1 MDNKKVIT
9 DIENKNGGKLN
20 QYKSPYKNEKV
31 ISKTKNLNYL
41 EGVNNNFVH
50 EITKD
55 KDNKLFQEFL
65 QNYNNNIDN
74 FQFDEN
80 AYRFPISNKELTEP
94 NKYDNNSSNKINQK
108 NNNKNKVLKN
118 LNMKANNVIDI
129 KNIKNINLNTN
140 IHQSLSP
147 NKQSTSFSE
156 NMNNVY
162 DSKYSFKMN
171 KIKDDYIDFLQ
182 KEFEDNAKKSI
193 KLDSNNKELLKKC
206 DDLIHDN
213 RILSNILNDRTAQ
226 LNKIIQE
233 NLTVKSE
240 LDKNLLINQKNEQKL
255 EFYEEQ
261 FNLYKA
267 SNENYQKIIEE
278 LKGQINQLNLNLTEI
293 QKNNEENLEE
303 NEKNYQKNLKTEL
316 ENNKKE
322 IEEIYENK
330 IKEEKEINEQK
341 MQEMLEHIK
350 TLEEKNDELSNE
362 LNKKESMFDMVCKEN
377 EKLTGENNLFRNEV
391 EQYSN
396 QISELNTIIKHKDN
410 IINNLKV
417 ENSNNEKLLNKSSSC
432 SMMKLDGS
440 EFINENITKLISDNE
455 ENKMKIELLNNKLK
469 NFDELEKKYNEI
481 INNNRM
487 LSLSE
492 KLSSQLNSNDASPKN
507 SNSSKT
513 HFNYNNFNEIKNS
526 TYQKNTNTSL
536 NSNQRANFRSFVS
549 PKKLNLQG
557 VEDSRPNSPKP
568 LQAYN
573 TNNKIVISSSNTKNA
588 TTTTND
594 KAKNITYNV
603 NNTNTTKRNNFVV
616 NSTKNGVDREI
627 KVTKRTSKN
636 VIKDGKD
643 IKEITL
649 SKKVETSPS
658 PNALRYYNRN
668 NEKDKV
674 QIKYENDSK
683 IVWKNQQQEKKVI
696 SSPKIEINKK
706 TNFTYKPKEIGVNL
720 LKNKPETNININSPK
735 VTIIHPEKEEDI
747 AKEEFYLYGIDR
759 NNLFHVFDINNRK
772 WSVLKKITE
781 LKDDS
786 NSFKKDY
793 QYEGTI
799 LYNTLKGLYILT
811 GEKTDI
817 LYFFNSLTNSISKIC
832 KFNNSH
838 DNGSLFLDS
847 ITNCLYVFGG
857 KNIKSCEYYS
867 FNEKKIYKLPDLIID
882 RANASYIVSNNK
894 IFAFF
899 GFCYN
904 KNTYSNSIEYL
915 DYNKKDKWI
924 ELNNIN
930 FLKNNITF
938 DIESVSTMYYLNN
951 PNLILIYC
959 GIQGDDEDFVTEY
972 YLLYD
977 SINNTMDKINK
988 WNLQLYKYGNKKWK
1002 NYTLKNSDQKGFHF
1016 AKNSRFLLLPK
1027 NNKYDGYD
1035 SNDDIE
1041 VLIDYKN
1048 NVHFVIQEKQK
1059 IDVYR
1064 NELL

>member
-9 DIENKNGGKLN
+9 DMENKNGGKLN

-330 IKEEKEINEQK
+330 IKEAKEINEQK

-568 LQAYN
+568 LQVYN

-603 NNTNTTKRNNFVV
+603 NNSNTTKRNNFVV

-683 IVWKNQQQEKKVI
+683 IVWKNQQEKKVI

-847 ITNCLYVFGG
+847 NTNCLYVFGG

-899 GFCYN
+899 GFSYS
-904 KNTYSNSIEYL
+904 KNTYSNSIEYM
-915 DYNKKDKWI
+915 DYTRKDRWI
-924 ELNNIN
+924 ELRNIKL
-930 FLKNNITF
+930 LKNNITF
-938 DIESVSTMYYLNN
+938 DMESVSTMYYKNN
-951 PNLILIYC
+951 LNLILIYC
-959 GIQGDDEDFVTEY
+959 GIQGDDEDFVSQY
-972 YLLYD
+972 YLVYD
-977 SINNTMDKINK
+977 TKNNTMDKINI
-988 WNLQLYKYGNKKWK
+988 WNMQQYKYGGNYWK
-1002 NYTLKNSDQKGFHF
+1002 NYIFKSDDPKGFHF
-1016 AKNSRFLLLPK
+1016 AKNSRFLKLPK
-1027 NNKYDGYD
+1027 NNSYDGYNNKD
-1035 SNDDIE
+1035 NID

-1048 NVHFVIQEKQK
+1048 NVHFILQEKQK
-1059 IDVYR
+1059 IDIYR
-1064 NELL
+1064 NEL

>member
-330 IKEEKEINEQK
+330 IKDEKEINEQK

-603 NNTNTTKRNNFVV
+603 NNSNTTKRNNFVV

-899 GFCYN
+899 GFSYS
-904 KNTYSNSIEYL
+904 KNTYSNSIEYM
-915 DYNKKDKWI
+915 DYTRKDRWI
-924 ELNNIN
+924 ELRNIKL
-930 FLKNNITF
+930 LKNNITF
-938 DIESVSTMYYLNN
+938 DMESVSTMYYKNN
-951 PNLILIYC
+951 LNLILIYC
-959 GIQGDDEDFVTEY
+959 GIQGDDEDFVSQY
-972 YLLYD
+972 YLVYD
-977 SINNTMDKINK
+977 TKNNTMDKINI
-988 WNLQLYKYGNKKWK
+988 WNMQQYKYGGNYWK
-1002 NYTLKNSDQKGFHF
+1002 NYSFKSDDPKGFHF
-1016 AKNSRFLLLPK
+1016 AKNSRFLKLPK
-1027 NNKYDGYD
+1027 NNSYDGYNNKD
-1035 SNDDIE
+1035 NID

-1048 NVHFVIQEKQK
+1048 NVHFILQEKQK
-1059 IDVYR
+1059 IDIYR
-1064 NELL
+1064 NEL